1 MKEPIA
7 YLLKKLLQKNK
18 IEVDNEELEFQIL
31 SHPTYPSLHS
41 VTGVLDHFAIKNYAL
56 EVPKSCETLDLLP
69 TTFLAL
75 LQGNRYALVSK
86 LDQDFELTFDN
97 KNKQRISS
105 DFFLETWT
113 GIIVIV
119 EEEKQEATPKPKKI
133 NLTKVALFAAVA
145 MLPIIFFLSG
155 PSLFQFLHFALS
167 FAGVAICV
175 LIVQHELGLHSKV
188 LDKFCSEEHK
198 KSSCDA
204 VMNSK
209 GASLFGIM
217 KFSDIGIIY
226 FASLIL
232 SWLFTI
238 TSGGSDGLIVLITLL
253 AIPFTVYS
261 IYYQYRVVRKWCPL
275 CLSVVSVLWLQAM
288 ALFFTNLNTST
299 ILSNSKSEALILFSF
314 VATFAA
320 WQSLW
325 PKLKKER
332 ELYSLKVE
340 HYRFKRSFNIY
351 ESLINRSESINI
363 HIDNRF
369 EIVLGSKV
377 ENPLLSI
384 VVVTNPLCGFCKEAH
399 QLVEG
404 LLKRNDRA
412 TCIVIR
418 FNVSE
423 DENSLDRHIALRLI
437 EIYNNAGEELCLLAM
452 NDIYGELPPTAWL
465 NKWEE
470 PSKQYAK
477 TLATQKGWC
486 RQNGINF
493 TPEIL
498 VNGQS
503 FPKEYNRMD
512 LLYFMDELLE
522 ETTEEEAP
530 QEASAIKVEA

>member
-7 YLLKKLLQKNK
+7 YLLKKLLQKNT
-18 IEVDNEELEFQIL
+18 IRVNEEELEFQIL

-56 EVPKSCETLDLLP
+56 EVPKSTETLDLLP

-75 LQGNRYALVSK
+75 LEGNRYALVSK
-86 LDQDFELTFDN
+86 LEQDFELTLDN

-105 DFFLETWT
+105 DLFLETWT

-119 EEEKQEATPKPKKI
+119 EEEKQEAAPKPKKI

-145 MLPIIFFLSG
+145 MLSIIFFLSG
-155 PSLFQFLHFALS
+155 PNLFQSLHFTLS

-209 GASLFGIM
+209 GATLFGIL

-238 TSGGSDGLIVLITLL
+238 TSGGSNGLIVLITLL

-261 IYYQYRVVRKWCPL
+261 IYYQYRVVHKWCPL
-275 CLSVVSVLWLQAM
+275 CLSVVSVLWLQAV
-288 ALFFTNLNTST
+288 ALLTTNLDTST

-314 VATFAA
+314 IATFAA

-340 HYRFKRSFNIY
+340 HYRFKRNFNIY
-351 ESLINRSESINI
+351 ESLINRSESINT
-363 HIDNRF
+363 HIDDRF

-377 ENPLLSI
+377 ENASLSI

-404 LLKRNDRA
+404 ILKRNDGV

-423 DENSLDRHIALRLI
+423 DENSLDRRIALRLI
-437 EIYNNAGEELCLLAM
+437 EIYNNAGEELCLPAM
-452 NDIYGELPPTAWL
+452 NDIYGELSPTAWL
-465 NKWEE
+465 SKWEE
-470 PSKQYAK
+470 PSKQYAE
-477 TLATQKGWC
+477 TLATQKRWC
-486 RQNGINF
+486 KQNGINF

-512 LLYFMDELLE
+512 LLYFVDELLE
-522 ETTEEEAP
+522 KTMEEEAP
-530 QEASAIKVEA
+530 QEVSTIKVEA

>member
-1 MKEPIA
+1 MKSPID
-7 YLLKKLLQKNK
+7 YLLKKLLQKHE
-18 IEVDNEELEFQIL
+18 IGIDNEELEFQIL

-56 EVPKSCETLDLLP
+56 EVPKSTETLDLLP

-75 LQGNRYALVSK
+75 LEGNRYALVSK
-86 LDQDFELTFDN
+86 LEQDFELTLDN

-105 DFFLETWT
+105 DLFLETWT
-113 GIIVIV
+113 GILVIV
-119 EEEKQEATPKPKKI
+119 EEEKQEAAPKPKKI

-155 PSLFQFLHFALS
+155 PNLFQSLHFTLS
-167 FAGVAICV
+167 IAGVAICV

-209 GASLFGIM
+209 GATLFGIL

-238 TSGGSDGLIVLITLL
+238 TSGGSNGLIVLITLL

-275 CLSVVSVLWLQAM
+275 CLSVVSVLWLQAV
-288 ALFFTNLNTST
+288 ALLTTNLDTST

-332 ELYSLKVE
+332 ELNTLKIE
-340 HYRFKRSFNIY
+340 HYQFKRNFSIY
-351 ESLINRSESINI
+351 KSLSNRSESINTS
-363 HIDNRF
+363 IDNPL

-384 VVVTNPLCGFCKEAH
+384 VVVTNPLCGYCKEAH
-399 QLVEG
+399 RLVTG
-404 LLKRNDRA
+404 LLKRKDE
-412 TCIVIR
+412 TLHITIR
-418 FNVSE
+418 FNVSD
-423 DENSLDRHIALRLI
+423 DENAPSRNIALRLI
-437 EIYNNAGEELCLLAM
+437 EIYNNAGEEVCLHAM
-452 NDIYGELPPTAWL
+452 DDIYGEVAPIAWL
-465 NKWEE
+465 KKWEE
-470 PSKQYAK
+470 PSPQYVE
-477 TLATQKGWC
+477 TLASQKRWC
-486 RQNGINF
+486 MQNGINF
-493 TPEIL
+493 TPEVL

-503 FPKEYNRMD
+503 FPKEYNLTD
-512 LLYFMDELLE
+512 LLYFVDELLE
-522 ETTEEEAP
+522 EAVEENAAH
-530 QEASAIKVEA
+530 EASKLEVEA